1 MSHIRRRPIPL
12 RTVLFGA
19 LAGCLLVSAC
29 NAGGSSAN
37 AGSQAPVA
45 GSSSGAAA
53 GAGSA
58 TPVTLTVATAAVPQF
73 DDIRALTPDFEKTH
87 PGITI
92 KYVNLPED
100 QLRDQLTQSVAT
112 GSGTFD
118 VVSIGPYEVPIWAK
132 NGWLKPVDAHLKA
145 DTDWDPADIIPAVQ
159 AGLKYKNETYAVP
172 ISGESSMLMYRKDLF
187 AKAGVTMPANPTWDD
202 VLAMAGKVQN
212 KAAKVAGIC
221 MRGGNSWG
229 ASLAAL
235 NPIINTYGGIW
246 YDNDWKPQWSSAPV
260 KAALT
265 TYLKLQKDF
274 GIPGAASAGFPEC
287 LSAFGQGQAAMW
299 FDATSAGSSV
309 EDPKTSKVVG
319 KIGYAPAP
327 IEKFDS
333 SGWLWS
339 WNLAMTSTTKNED
352 AAWQYL
358 RWASSKE
365 YVNLSG
371 TKLGWTHAPAATRE
385 STYKVKAY
393 LNASPFAQ
401 ISLASIAKADPT
413 KHALPTPYTGTLFL
427 ILPSYQDFGTQISQ
441 HVSNAITG
449 AESVDDAAAAA
460 DQILA
465 KYADENRQWTAGK

>member
-1 MSHIRRRPIPL
+1 MSLFRGRSVPTRAALIG
-12 RTVLFGA
+12 VLAAGL
-19 LAGCLLVSAC
+19 LASAC
-29 NAGGSSAN
+29 NAGGSSAS
-37 AGSQAPVA
+37 SQAPA
-45 GSSSGAAA
+45 GTAVGQPTGSGAQ
-53 GAGSA
+53 AGSA
-58 TPVTLTVATAAVPQF
+58 VTLTVATAAVPQF
-73 DDIRALTPDFEKTH
+73 DDIRTLTPEFEKSH
-87 PGITI
+87 PGIKV

-132 NGWLKPVDAHLKA
+132 NGWLKSVDPQLKS
-145 DTDWDPADIIPAVQ
+145 DTDWAPGDIIPAVE
-159 AGLKYKNETYAVP
+159 AGLKYKDATYAVP

-187 AKAGVTMPANPTWDD
+187 SKAGITMPAHPSWDD
-202 VLAMAGKVQN
+202 VVSIAAKIQN
-212 KAAKVAGIC
+212 KSTNLAGMC

-235 NPIINTYGGIW
+235 NPIITTYGGVW
-246 YDNDWKPQWSSAPV
+246 YDSSWQPQWSSPAT
-260 KAALT
+260 KAALA
-265 TYLKLQKDF
+265 TYLKLQKEY

-287 LSAFGQGQAAMW
+287 LSAFTQGQAAMW

-319 KIGYAPAP
+319 KVGYAAAP
-327 IEKFDS
+327 IQKFDS

-339 WNLAMTSTTKNED
+339 WNLAMTSTTKNSA
-352 AAWQYL
+352 AAWQYM

-365 YVNLSG
+365 YVTLAG

-385 STYKVKAY
+385 STYKIKSY
-393 LNASPFAQ
+393 LDASPFAQ
-401 ISLASIAKADPT
+401 VSLASIAKADPT
-413 KHALPTPYTGTLFL
+413 KHAVPTPYTGSLFL

-449 AESVDDAAAAA
+449 AESVDEVSSAA
-460 DQILA
+460 DGILA
-465 KYADENRQWTAGK
+465 KYAEENRKWVSGS